1 MSILIQGVS
10 TLSNSLSTL
19 AAHVRM
25 YLKYLHEKKCFHNY
39 SVQVTV
45 HDFIS
50 EMKSF
55 HSFKQVSVEDI
66 RPT

>member
-1 MSILIQGVS
+1 
-10 TLSNSLSTL
+10 
-19 AAHVRM
+19 M

-39 SVQVTV
+39 SALCTN
-45 HDFIS
+45 DFIS

-55 HSFKQVSVEDI
+55 HSFKQVSIEDI